1 MSALRG
7 AWVWPPLMRWTKWG
21 LTGDKVYAV
30 LTKATE
36 LIHLF
41 DTNLETMKYFASH
54 YSGDLR
60 AGIMEDCI
68 CSVMSDKQ
76 LFPWMKFA
84 VKSFLLLL
92 RQGKLVALVA
102 AEILQLKLLGL
113 RLRLKAGCL
122 QACEQIPQKRT
133 KGSWFR
139 HRKYSSFFAVAIWS
153 HHGKHSDITSCTT
166 KTQSPVTIE
175 VPLY

>member
-1 MSALRG
+1 MR
-7 AWVWPPLMRWTKWG
+7 PPLMRWTKWG

-76 LFPWMKFA
+76 LFP
-84 VKSFLLLL
+84 
-92 RQGKLVALVA
+92 
-102 AEILQLKLLGL
+102 
-113 RLRLKAGCL
+113 
-122 QACEQIPQKRT
+122 
-133 KGSWFR
+133 
-139 HRKYSSFFAVAIWS
+139 
-153 HHGKHSDITSCTT
+153 
-166 KTQSPVTIE
+166 
-175 VPLY
+175 

>member
-1 MSALRG
+1 M
-7 AWVWPPLMRWTKWG
+7 
-21 LTGDKVYAV
+21 

-54 YSGDLR
+54 YSGDLQ

-76 LFPWMKFA
+76 LFPGMKFA

-92 RQGKLVALVA
+92 RQGNLVALVA
-102 AEILQLKLLGL
+102 AEILQ
-113 RLRLKAGCL
+113 
-122 QACEQIPQKRT
+122 
-133 KGSWFR
+133 
-139 HRKYSSFFAVAIWS
+139 VA
-153 HHGKHSDITSCTT
+153 
-166 KTQSPVTIE
+166 E
-175 VPLY
+175 FEAEA